1 MTPLREVGLRVMGVL
16 TRRRPGADLDQQMQ
30 FHLEMME
37 QELVRQ
43 GMDPQTARREARVR
57 FGGATQVSEAYRD
70 QQTIPWLETLF
81 QDARY
86 GVRMWL
92 KSPGFTAVALLT
104 LALGIG
110 ANAAIFSLV
119 NRVLLRPLPY
129 ADASR
134 LFMVANRN
142 PDGTA
147 SNIGFATM
155 KDYAERTRAFESIV
169 PIRSWAPTLLVDG
182 TAEAVPAL
190 RVGWKFFS
198 MLGAKPGA
206 RTGFPVVRRCA
217 GQVSGPDTAREQP
230 MAAPLRRGIH
240 RVGHR
245 PNGEDGEPVVRGR
258 WRDASGLRTT
268 NLRAVLSAS

>member
-1 MTPLREVGLRVMGVL
+1 MTPLREVGLRVIGLL
-16 TRRRPGADLDQQMQ
+16 TRRRPGADLDHEMQ

-37 QELVRQ
+37 QQLIRQ

-57 FGGATQVSEAYRD
+57 FGGATQVSEAYRE
-70 QQTIPWLETLF
+70 QQTIPWLETLI

-129 ADASR
+129 TDASR
-134 LFMVANRN
+134 LFMVADRN

-147 SNIGFATM
+147 GNIGFATM
-155 KDYAERTRAFESIV
+155 KDVAERTRAFESIV

-198 MLGAKPGA
+198 MLGARPTLGRDFLSSDDVPDRYRVLILSDGLWRRRFGA
-206 RTGFPVVRRCA
+206 DPSVIGRTVKMGSQSFEVVA
-217 GQVSGPDTAREQP
+217 
-230 MAAPLRRGIH
+230 
-240 RVGHR
+240 
-245 PNGEDGEPVVRGR
+245 
-258 WRDASGLRTT
+258 
-268 NLRAVLSAS
+268 